1 MKRRIINLD
10 DYLEKISYEFIDEEC
25 EELYINYLK
34 EIKENN
40 KIVLI
45 KEKLFKL
52 ILNKNINK

>member
-1 MKRRIINLD
+1 MKKRIINLD
-10 DYLEKISYEFIDEEC
+10 DYLEEISYELLDEEC

-45 KEKLFKL
+45 KEKLFKS
-52 ILNKNINK
+52 IIKKNINH